1 MMSSSEME
9 QAVKGGLGFGVQNG
23 EIHTV
28 VSHDTISVQT
38 ALVFT
43 ETSVFNCH
51 RMSQRRHH
59 VGNEALNH

>member
-9 QAVKGGLGFGVQNG
+9 QAIKGGGDGVQNG

-43 ETSVFNCH
+43 ETSVFSCH

-59 VGNEALNH
+59 GGDEALTH